1 MAKTNEAERLY
12 AITAFERS
20 YWEKGIF
27 PAGMDEVGRGPLAG
41 PVYAAC
47 VMLPQDTLIEGVN
60 DSKKISELKR
70 EALYPI
76 IKERAIAFGI
86 GTADEQE
93 IDGLNILNA
102 TKLAFQRAY
111 KSMAFPCTTIL
122 VDAVKGLMIDAEQ
135 VPLIHGD
142 AISYLI
148 AAASIL
154 AKVERDNYMKE
165 LDALYPQYGFKE
177 HKGYGTKKHIE
188 ALKKYGPCPAHRRSF
203 IGNFCGGKGD
213 MYER

>member
-1 MAKTNEAERLY
+1 MAKAKEAERLY

-60 DSKKISELKR
+60 DSKKLSELKR

-111 KSMAFPCTTIL
+111 QSMAFPCTTIL

-203 IGNFCGGKGD
+203 IGNFCEGKN
-213 MYER
+213 ER

>member
-1 MAKTNEAERLY
+1 MAKAKEAERLH

-60 DSKKISELKR
+60 DSKKLSELKR

-111 KSMAFPCTTIL
+111 QSMAFPCTTIL

-165 LDALYPQYGFKE
+165 LDTLYPQYGFKE

-203 IGNFCGGKGD
+203 IGNFCEDKN
-213 MYER
+213 ER

>member
-1 MAKTNEAERLY
+1 MTKINETERLY
-12 AITAFERS
+12 AITAYERP
-20 YWEKGIF
+20 YWENGIF
-27 PAGMDEVGRGPLAG
+27 PAGMDEAGRGPLAG

-60 DSKKISELKR
+60 DSKKLSECKR
-70 EALYPI
+70 ETLYPI

-86 GTADEQE
+86 GTATEQE

-102 TKLAFQRAY
+102 TKLAFKRAY
-111 KSMAFPCTTIL
+111 QSMAFPCTTIL

-142 AISYLI
+142 ALSYLI

-154 AKVERDNYMKE
+154 AKVERDSYMKE
-165 LDALYPQYGFKE
+165 LDTLYPQYGFSE

-203 IGNFCGGKGD
+203 IGHFCENA
-213 MYER
+213 YERL